1 MVTRDTRDATAS
13 LQRPVSIEQRAAFIA
28 ALGRC
33 GKVVEAA
40 AACGLVLTKLY
51 RARRKFADFAAD
63 WDAVLAARPV
73 QSRPGDET
81 WSTATQT
88 RFFEVLA
95 QSGSPAQAAAAVGRS
110 LAGAYRLRQNS
121 ARFAAA
127 WTQAQELALD
137 LIEAAVA
144 ERALAGVRP
153 AAARGTQNRQRV
165 EHSDRLAIF
174 MLKALRPE
182 KFNRPRG
189 TLSAPAAPKFTRAQ
203 LIARFREL
211 SRRIAREDAA
221 AKGQH
226 GPSATADQRDA
237 GAAA

>member
-1 MVTRDTRDATAS
+1 MVSRDKRGATAS
-13 LQRPVSIEQRAAFIA
+13 SQLAVSADQRAAFLA

-33 GKVVEAA
+33 GKAVEAA
-40 AACGLVLTKLY
+40 TECGLVLAKLY

-63 WDAVLAARPV
+63 WDDVLAARPV
-73 QSRPGDET
+73 QSRPGGET
-81 WSTATQT
+81 WSTATQA
-88 RFFEVLA
+88 RFFEVLGK
-95 QSGSPAQAAAAVGRS
+95 SGSPAQAAAAVGRS
-110 LAGAYRLRQNS
+110 LAGAYRLRQTS
-121 ARFAAA
+121 ARFAEA
-127 WTQAQELALD
+127 WMQAQELALD

-182 KFNRPRG
+182 KFNRARG
-189 TLSAPAAPKFTRAQ
+189 AVNAPTAPKFTREQ

-221 AKGQH
+221 AKGQRF
-226 GPSATADQRDA
+226 TDQSDA
-237 GAAA
+237 GATA